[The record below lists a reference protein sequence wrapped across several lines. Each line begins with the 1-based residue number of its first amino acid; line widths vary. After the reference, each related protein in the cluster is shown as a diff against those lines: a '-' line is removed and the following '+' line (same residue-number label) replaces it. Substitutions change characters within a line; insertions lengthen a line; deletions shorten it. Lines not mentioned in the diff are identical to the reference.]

1 MEILIDTNIILD
13 MFQNRQPFSDDAKQ
27 IIALCISNDVK
38 GYLSSHSVCDL
49 FYILRKDF
57 NSKDRMKIVK
67 FLSNYF
73 EIIPETKNDFIS
85 ITDNSG
91 IDDLEDGL
99 QMQCSE
105 KLELNYIVTRNIK
118 DFSLS
123 KVKPIL
129 PEDFLKLC
137 NRS

>member
-1 MEILIDTNIILD
+1 
-13 MFQNRQPFSDDAKQ
+13 
-27 IIALCISNDVK
+27 
-38 GYLSSHSVCDL
+38 
-49 FYILRKDF
+49 
-57 NSKDRMKIVK
+57 MKIVK